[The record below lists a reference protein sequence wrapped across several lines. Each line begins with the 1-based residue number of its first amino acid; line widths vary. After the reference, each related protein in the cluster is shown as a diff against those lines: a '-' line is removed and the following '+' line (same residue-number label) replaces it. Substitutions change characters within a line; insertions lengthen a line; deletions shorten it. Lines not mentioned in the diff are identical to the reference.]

1 MQGAAETL
9 GPRPDDRRVYR
20 LRFRWLCVLRGP
32 LCALAAAYN
41 LAFGLAND
49 NLFNVLFGLVL
60 LPNVI
65 FAFLLGWVLRI
76 EASSEG
82 LTYYNMG
89 FYTVHAGWDDVVRVA
104 RVAFTGM
111 GRVECVIL
119 RRSTVR
125 GWTGPAWALP
135 KAERGL
141 TVPLGKAWSSW
152 SHGDDLKREILRH
165 APHAAG

>member
-1 MQGAAETL
+1 MRGATETP
-9 GPRPDDRRVYR
+9 GPGPDDRRVYR
-20 LRFRWLCVLRGP
+20 FRFRWLCVLAGP
-32 LCALAAAYN
+32 LGALAAAYN

-49 NLFNVLFGLVL
+49 NLYNVLSGLVL

-76 EASSEG
+76 EISSEG
-82 LTYYNMG
+82 LAYHNMG
-89 FYTVHAGWDDVVRVA
+89 FYTVHAGWDDVDRVA
-104 RVAFTGM
+104 RVAFG
-111 GRVECVIL
+111 GVRRVECVIL

-141 TVPLGKAWSSW
+141 TIPLGKAWSSW
-152 SHGDDLKREILRH
+152 SHGDELKREILRR
-165 APHAAG
+165 APRAAG